1 MTDAPRRSARNAG
14 KAAPA
19 PTPAAPAKKAAPVK
33 RKSEADSKSDEKKVE
48 KKAKPTA
55 EGQLKVGDKLPS
67 FKLKL
72 QDGKEVDTGDLK
84 RVVLFS

>member
-19 PTPAAPAKKAAPVK
+19 AAESAAPAKQTVK
-33 RKSEADSKSDEKKVE
+33 RKSEGDAKSGEKKS
-48 KKAKPTA
+48 KPAA

-72 QDGKEVDTGDLK
+72 QDGKEIDTAELK
-84 RVVLFS
+84 SAVLFS